1 LSVASVASPAAAAAF
16 DWPVG
21 RKIGAWTIATI
32 AFVSAFVMEEP
43 APYELLLSTAFV
55 VWCAF
60 GLRLNR
66 HMMPM
71 TVLLVVYVAGGFLGL
86 TQLESPM
93 ASAIYVMTTALLVL
107 SAIFWAAVVSHDT
120 EHRLR
125 LLKNGYIASALV
137 ASLLGIAGYFHAFPG
152 ADIFTLYDRIK
163 GTFKDPN
170 VFGPFAALPIVFLY
184 RDILT
189 SRLRDSLLKVVL
201 LLVLLLAVFLAFS
214 RAAWGMTAFAILFV
228 TFLGFVTEKKAVGRL
243 RILIYFGLGMMVIAM
258 LLVVALSIPAISDLF
273 AERAQLVESY
283 DSGHFGRFSRHILG
297 FFLVQQHPLGIGP
310 LQFGKLFGE
319 DEHNMWLKGFTTYG
333 WLGGFSYIILVVWT
347 LFAAGRLLL
356 KPRPWTGY
364 LHCIFAV
371 YLGQVMIHNVIDNDH
386 WRHLFLIY
394 GLLWGIVAADKLYR
408 RDLRTAVAIGSLP
421 EIRRTPPAIGP
432 VATAVAS
439 AGISRA
445 SRPRLTAIPRA
456 SRTPSAAIP
465 RWVAPA
471 R

>member
-1 LSVASVASPAAAAAF
+1 LSVAYVARPAAGIAF

-21 RKIGAWTIATI
+21 RKIGAWTIAAI

-43 APYELLLSTAFV
+43 APYELLLCTAFII
-55 VWCAF
+55 WCAF

-71 TVLLVVYVAGGFLGL
+71 TVLLVVYLAGGFLAL
-86 TQLESPM
+86 TQLENPM
-93 ASAIYVMTTALLVL
+93 ESVIYVMTTALLVL
-107 SAIFWAAVVSHDT
+107 SAIFWAAVASHDT

-152 ADIFTLYDRIK
+152 ADVFTLYDRIK

-170 VFGPFAALPIVFLY
+170 VFGPFAVLPIVFLY

-189 SRLRDSLLKVVL
+189 SRLRDSLVKVVL
-201 LLVLLLAVFLAFS
+201 LLILLLAVFLAFS

-228 TFLGFVTEKKAVGRL
+228 TFLGFVTERKAVGRL

-258 LLVVALSIPAISDLF
+258 LLVVALSIPAVSDLF
-273 AERAQLVESY
+273 AQRAQLVESY
-283 DSGHFGRFSRHILG
+283 DSGHLGRFSRHILG
-297 FFLVQQHPLGIGP
+297 FFLVQQRPLGIGP
-310 LQFGKLFGE
+310 LQFAKLFGE

-333 WLGGFSYIILVVWT
+333 WLGGFSYMILVVWT
-347 LFAAGRLLL
+347 LWAAGRLLL

-371 YLGQVMIHNVIDNDH
+371 FLGQVMIHNVIDNDH

-394 GLLWGIVAADKLYR
+394 GLLWGIIAAERFYR
-408 RDLRTAVAIGSLP
+408 RDVRTAIATGSVP
-421 EIRRTPPAIGP
+421 DIPRAPPAFRPAAI
-432 VATAVAS
+432 AFAS
-439 AGISRA
+439 GAISRA
-445 SRPRLTAIPRA
+445 SPPHLTAIPRA
-456 SRTPSAAIP
+456 SRRPSATP
-465 RWVAPA
+465 RWPAPA

>member
-1 LSVASVASPAAAAAF
+1 LSVAAVAGPFPGAF

-21 RKIGAWTIATI
+21 RKLGAWTIAAI
-32 AFVSAFVMEEP
+32 AFVSAFVMDEP
-43 APYELLLSTAFV
+43 APYELLLCTAFF

-71 TVLLVVYVAGGFLGL
+71 TVLLIVYLAGGFLSL
-86 TQLESPM
+86 TQIEKPL
-93 ASAIYVMTTALLVL
+93 ASVIYVLTTGLLVV
-107 SAIFWAAVVSHDT
+107 SAIFWAAVMSHDT
-120 EHRLR
+120 ERRMR

-137 ASLLGIAGYFHAFPG
+137 ASLLGIAGYFHLFPG

-170 VFGPFAALPIVFLY
+170 VFGPFVVLPIVFLY

-189 SRLRDSLLKVVL
+189 NRLRESLFKVVL

-228 TFLGFVTEKKAVGRL
+228 TFLGFLTEKRAIGRL
-243 RILIYFGLGMMVIAM
+243 RIVIYFGLGMTVIAL

-273 AERAQLVESY
+273 QQRAQFVEDY
-283 DSGHFGRFSRHILG
+283 DAGHLGRFSRHILG
-297 FFLVQQHPLGIGP
+297 FFLVQQRPLGIGP
-310 LQFGKLFGE
+310 LQFAKLFGE

-333 WLGGFSYIILVVWT
+333 WLGGFAYMILVVWT
-347 LFAAGRLLL
+347 LWAAGRLLL

-371 YLGQVMIHNVIDNDH
+371 FLGQVMIHNVIDNDH

-394 GLLWGIVAADKLYR
+394 GLLWGIVAADRFYR
-408 RDLRTAVAIGSLP
+408 RDLRMAIASGSVP
-421 EIRRTPPAIGP
+421 EIPRAAIAARPAIVP
-432 VATAVAS
+432 TAAAAV
-439 AGISRA
+439 
-445 SRPRLTAIPRA
+445 PRA
-456 SRTPSAAIP
+456 SRIAAGTVSPASPTASATIP